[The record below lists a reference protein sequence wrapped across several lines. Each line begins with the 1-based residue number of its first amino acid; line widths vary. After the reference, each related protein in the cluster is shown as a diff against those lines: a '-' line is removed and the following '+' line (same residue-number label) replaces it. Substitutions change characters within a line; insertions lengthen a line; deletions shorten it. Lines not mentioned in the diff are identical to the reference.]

1 MLSFRASAHTGVG
14 IPRLEGKRVDKHP
27 EGRGDCHTRKADWF
41 AMTPFFQLL
50 TTFSDVFACF
60 NY

>member
-27 EGRGDCHTRKADWF
+27 EERGDCHDQSADW
-41 AMTPFFQLL
+41 
-50 TTFSDVFACF
+50 SRNDR
-60 NY
+60 